1 MSRSQHTPSLTAV
14 PQPPASDRVEQD
26 PAAEL
31 GATPHQ
37 PASQPPTRGAGRI
50 VSGVLAAALV
60 ICALFLLQQL
70 RRAELLAGQ
79 VASMHSELEGARNR
93 LALYE
98 GRMVE
103 VRLSVSELLGQVAG
117 LRDLVNESLPGEA
130 PPSQPE
136 RGATPAREPSAP
148 QGTTLPGAEDRPA
161 ARP

>member
-14 PQPPASDRVEQD
+14 PQPPASEPVEQD
-26 PAAEL
+26 SAAEL
-31 GATPHQ
+31 GTTTLQ
-37 PASQPPTRGAGRI
+37 PASQPPTRGAGKM
-50 VSGVLAAALV
+50 VSWALAAALV

-79 VASMHSELEGARNR
+79 VASMRSELEGARDR
-93 LALYE
+93 LVLYE

-136 RGATPAREPSAP
+136 RGDTPAREPSAP

-161 ARP
+161 ARL